1 MKQRIIYVIDS
12 TDFHAIDWYRM
23 VKKICK
29 TCEVMIATD
38 TLAVNKSDNIINN
51 DDKIL
56 KLLLIQK
63 YLTSKKTVFS
73 NIYRNII
80 KLLALP
86 VQILQL
92 RRLKKKYP
100 NSIFHAHSMYYIFLC
115 WAARIKAIA
124 TPMGSDVL
132 VRPDESKIYKF
143 FTSLSLNYA
152 DKITVDSQSL
162 VNKIIRLTG
171 KDSYLIQNGINTSE
185 ILSYRN
191 KGLIRKNI
199 SSIRGFYPNYQITEI
214 LNSRNLAN
222 KKYAINFIYPFFE
235 LKYKNEIK
243 EKFIKDDLDLGR
255 LSKNDLY
262 KNLWMTNLAIS
273 VPISDSSPRT
283 VYEAIFCGC
292 VVAVTKSEWIN
303 SLPSCMKKRIIEI
316 DINDKYWFTD
326 ALEKSNHI
334 IKNEYFPS
342 EEAINKFDEEISMRN
357 LCKNIYNL
365 NLE

>member
-29 TCEVMIATD
+29 NCEVMIATD
-38 TLAVNKSDNIINN
+38 KLASSESEKIINN

-63 YLTSKKTVFS
+63 YLINKKTMFS
-73 NIYRNII
+73 NLYRNFI
-80 KLLALP
+80 KLFVLP
-86 VQILQL
+86 IQIIQL
-92 RRLKKKYP
+92 RRLEKKYP

-132 VRPDESKIYKF
+132 VKPDRSIIYKY
-143 FTSLSLNYA
+143 FTCLSLKYA
-152 DKITVDSQSL
+152 YKITVDSKRL
-162 VNKIIRLTG
+162 VDKVFKLTG
-171 KDSYLIQNGINTSE
+171 KKSYLIQNGINTSE

-191 KGLIRKNI
+191 KNLIRKNI
-199 SSIRGFYPNYQITEI
+199 SSIRGFYPNYQILKI
-214 LNSRNLAN
+214 LESRNLSD
-222 KKYAINFIYPFFE
+222 KKYPINFIYPFFE
-235 LKYKNEIK
+235 LKYKNQIK
-243 EKFIKDDLDLGR
+243 EKFIKDDLDLGK

-292 VVAVTKSEWIN
+292 VVVVTKSGWIN
-303 SLPSCMKKRIIEI
+303 YLPKCMKERIIEI
-316 DINDKYWFTD
+316 DINDKNWFID
-326 ALEKSNHI
+326 ALKKSNYL
-334 IKNEYFPS
+334 IKDEYFPS
-342 EEAINKFDEEISMRN
+342 REAINKFDEEISMRN
-357 LCKNIYNL
+357 LCKNVYKL
-365 NLE
+365 NLD

>member
-12 TDFHAIDWYRM
+12 TDFHAIDWYRT

-29 TCEVMIATD
+29 NCDVMIATD
-38 TLAVNKSDNIINN
+38 ILASNESDKIINN

-63 YLTSKKTVFS
+63 YLISKKTVFS
-73 NIYRNII
+73 NLHRNFI

-86 VQILQL
+86 IQILQL
-92 RRLKKKYP
+92 RRLEKKYP

-115 WAARIKAIA
+115 WAARIKAIG

-132 VRPDESKIYKF
+132 VKPDKSKIYKF
-143 FTSLSLNYA
+143 FTALSLSYA
-152 DKITVDSQSL
+152 YKITVDSERL
-162 VNKIIRLTG
+162 VNKVFKLSG
-171 KDSYLIQNGINTSE
+171 KKSYLIQNGINTSE

-191 KGLIRKNI
+191 KNLIRKNI
-199 SSIRGFYPNYQITEI
+199 SSIRGFYPNYQIMKI
-214 LNSRNLAN
+214 LESRNLSD
-222 KKYAINFIYPFFE
+222 KKYGINFIYPFFE
-235 LKYKNEIK
+235 LNYKNEIK
-243 EKFIKDDLDLGR
+243 EKFIKDDMDLGR

-262 KNLWMTNLAIS
+262 ENLWMTNLAIS
-273 VPISDSSPRT
+273 VPVSDSSPRT

-303 SLPSCMKKRIIEI
+303 SLPSCMKERIIEI
-316 DINDKYWFTD
+316 DINDKNWFIN
-326 ALEKSNHI
+326 ALKKS
-334 IKNEYFPS
+334 KNTINKEYFPS

-365 NLE
+365 DLE